1 MKINKQKIRN
11 HDIVYF
17 IHTEKDQYMC
27 PSNFTSQVLLKKR
40 LEESDQTDI
49 FDGLW
54 EIEEVK
60 TVEEKSDEIP
70 LKSKAPSR
78 KLDGIRDVSQKRFG
92 NINSLMPI
100 PGKDLSHT
108 YLTST
113 VGNPMMEGQVRAGF
127 SGGTDEV
134 EEEGDKGSKKK
145 DKYILR
151 HLASG
156 RIIYV
161 SDDLKRV

>member
-27 PSNFTSQVLLKKR
+27 PSNDTSQVFLKKR
-40 LEESDQTDI
+40 LGESDLTDI

-54 EIEEVK
+54 EIEEIK
-60 TVEEKSDEIP
+60 TVEDKTDDI
-70 LKSKAPSR
+70 LGRSKAPSR
-78 KLDGIRDVSQKRFG
+78 RTDVIKEASQKRFG
-92 NINSLMPI
+92 NMNSLMPTA
-100 PGKDLSHT
+100 PNNLSHT
-108 YLTST
+108 YLMTT
-113 VGNPMMEGQVRAGF
+113 VGNLMVEGQVRAGYA
-127 SGGTDEV
+127 GGADEV
-134 EEEGDKGSKKK
+134 EEEGEKGNKKK
-145 DKYILR
+145 DKFILR